1 MRKARMSW
9 YEVVNKVKEAIE
21 TFEAQGVKPTLR
33 TIYYNLVSQNI
44 IPNTKASYK
53 YLSRIIVKARK
64 EGYLP
69 WDVLEDK
76 TRVSYGYLADSRFDD
91 NVLEYA
97 KKRFDDILENL
108 DFLKMITDTFIK
120 ERPFT
125 YVDRWAEQEIAPEIW
140 IEKEALAKTI
150 ERWTLGLNIPIRVN
164 RGYSSWTFIYNNVLN
179 LRRTLTKH
187 KKVVIFYLGDL
198 DPSGVDIQRF
208 LKEALEYF
216 GLDENVVEFKRL
228 AITPE
233 QVEKYNLPPRPED
246 AETLAK
252 LERDTRTKSYK
263 YDYIVELDALM
274 AYVPEEFKR
283 IVREAIMSVWDR
295 ETYEKL
301 KERKEEIDRLL
312 DEMISNY
319 IEKAKEK
326 LLEQLG
332 LKGE

>member
-1 MRKARMSW
+1 
-9 YEVVNKVKEAIE
+9 
-21 TFEAQGVKPTLR
+21 
-33 TIYYNLVSQNI
+33 
-44 IPNTKASYK
+44 
-53 YLSRIIVKARK
+53 
-64 EGYLP
+64 
-69 WDVLEDK
+69 
-76 TRVSYGYLADSRFDD
+76 
-91 NVLEYA
+91 
-97 KKRFDDILENL
+97 
-108 DFLKMITDTFIK
+108 MITDTFIK